1 MSKCIDHPRMV
12 FKGTLYYEGH
22 GVHFDIKDD
31 VVEIRENSMTDYSV
45 NVLGNEQ
52 ILGMAIKQYSV
63 GNGNYAASL
72 TVPDMERKKLV
83 VRVKTNNIYKVYI
96 L

>member
-31 VVEIRENSMTDYSV
+31 VVEIRENNGLDELMVREVSIDK
-45 NVLGNEQ
+45 
-52 ILGMAIKQYSV
+52 AIKEQEDLLKWGYTWIWV
-63 GNGNYAASL
+63 H
-72 TVPDMERKKLV
+72 MKK
-83 VRVKTNNIYKVYI
+83 
-96 L
+96 